1 MFEITIHADAD
12 LNADDSA
19 QVEDMSRIAFGPP
32 LIGPPEPPDLLGIEW
47 AGSQWNVIGRWNGRI
62 VSVVGLLTR
71 EVAVGPQRQ
80 GVWVGGVGGVCTHPD
95 FQRRGFSGQLLERA
109 ADYMRADL
117 RVPFGL
123 LVCGPHREHFYASHG
138 WRTVTAPMMFDL
150 RGAKQTF
157 PDLTMILPLTKQPW
171 PEGVVDLCGKPW

>member
-1 MFEITIHADAD
+1 MFEITIRTDAD
-12 LNADDSA
+12 LNAEDSA
-19 QVEDMSRIAFGPP
+19 QVDEMSRIAFGPQP
-32 LIGPPEPPDLLGIEW
+32 GEPPEPPDPLQIEW
-47 AGSQWNVIGRWNGRI
+47 IGSQWNVIGRWDGRI

-71 EVAVGPQRQ
+71 EVAVGAQRLP
-80 GVWVGGVGGVCTHPD
+80 VWVGGVGGVCTHPD

-117 RVPFGL
+117 RMPFGL
-123 LVCGPHREHFYASHG
+123 LVCGPHRTHFYASHG
-138 WRTVTAPMMFDL
+138 WQTLAAPMVFDL

-157 PDLTMILPLTKQPW
+157 PDVTMILPLTELDW